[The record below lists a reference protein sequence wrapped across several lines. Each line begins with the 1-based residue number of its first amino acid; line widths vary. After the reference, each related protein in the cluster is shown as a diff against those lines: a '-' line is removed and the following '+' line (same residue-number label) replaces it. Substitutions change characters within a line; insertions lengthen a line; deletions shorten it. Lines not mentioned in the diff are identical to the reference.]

1 MKASDATTPPLF
13 LPRLS
18 PGRHRNPKRGA
29 CLMEY
34 ASFLAGERWSDH
46 PACTQPVLA
55 AIARGVNDLVSPDAR
70 DSLLPMVPRLI
81 GLSSNDPRLAVRVA
95 LLAAVEA
102 LPVASMERQRAL
114 AVGVR
119 HSLEALAR
127 SGDADEELTEQA
139 EHAFALVPDAAAWS
153 RRFCDSVG
161 QSWGKPAAA
170 SEAIAA
176 LAVRGIADACV
187 MDNDARLLQLL
198 ENTVAEGERF
208 VARERRRQ
216 QGLAA

>member
-1 MKASDATTPPLF
+1 MKPSNVTPPTF

-46 PACTQPVLA
+46 PACTHPVLA
-55 AIARGVNDLVSPDAR
+55 AIARGVNDLISSDAR
-70 DSLLPMVPRLI
+70 DSLLPVVPRVI
-81 GLSSNDPRLAVRVA
+81 GLTSADPRLALRLA

-102 LPVASMERQRAL
+102 IPVASMERQRAL

-119 HSLEALAR
+119 HCLEGLDRLGA
-127 SGDADEELTEQA
+127 ADPELSEQA
-139 EHAFALVPDAAAWS
+139 EHVFALVPDAAAWS

-161 QSWGKPAAA
+161 QGWGKPGAA

-187 MDNDARLLQLL
+187 SDNDERLRRLLDH
-198 ENTVAEGERF
+198 TVAEGERF
-208 VARERRRQ
+208 VAREHRRQ

>member
-1 MKASDATTPPLF
+1 MKASHVTPPTF

-46 PACTQPVLA
+46 PACTHPVLA
-55 AIARGVNDLVSPDAR
+55 AIARGVNDLSSADAR
-70 DSLLPMVPRLI
+70 DSLLSVVPRLI
-81 GLSSNDPRLAVRVA
+81 GVTSEDPRLSLRLA

-114 AVGVR
+114 AVGIR
-119 HSLEALAR
+119 HCLEALNR
-127 SGDADEELTEQA
+127 TGGTDEGLTERA

-153 RRFCDSVG
+153 ARFCESVG
-161 QSWGKPAAA
+161 QGWGKPAAA
-170 SEAIAA
+170 SEAIAG

-187 MDNDARLLQLL
+187 SDNDARLRTLL
-198 ENTVAEGERF
+198 DDTVAEGERF
-208 VARERRRQ
+208 VAQERRRQ

>member
-1 MKASDATTPPLF
+1 MKASNATPPLF

-46 PACTQPVLA
+46 PACTHPVLA
-55 AIARGVNDLVSPDAR
+55 ALARGVNDLISAEAR

-81 GLSSNDPRLAVRVA
+81 GLTSDDPRLALRLA

-119 HSLEALAR
+119 HSMEALER
-127 SGDADEELTEQA
+127 LGGVDEDLVEQA

-153 RRFCDSVG
+153 ERFCASVG
-161 QSWGKPAAA
+161 QGWGKPAGV
-170 SEAIAA
+170 SEAIAG

-187 MDNDARLLQLL
+187 PDNDERLRRLL
-198 ENTVAEGERF
+198 EDTVAEGERF
-208 VARERRRQ
+208 LAQERRRQ